1 MLTTTIPKRMEVLM
15 QKTFI
20 RHAFFIITS
29 AILIIFFINFL
40 LTLRTLKAQQFNTF
54 YTKSEQV
61 IHTLETNQEEL
72 SILQENLDE
81 DYLTRAKAAAYI
93 FDNQQ
98 DVIKDVKE
106 MRYLAKLL
114 NVDELHVIDENGII
128 VSASISRYVGFDMA
142 AYAQSRPFLA
152 LLDAD
157 DENACLIQ
165 EAQPNA
171 ADRKIMKYIGVPR
184 KKDKGIV
191 QVGFKPT
198 RQLEAESRNTY
209 EYIFSR
215 FPTDADE
222 ELFAVDCATG
232 DILGHSSGIEREF
245 NDEYYQPKQL
255 SDCAN
260 GAYKKDKNGKIMY
273 VAAREYDHIFIC
285 FALPLKVLLNQIL
298 KHVLRTLFYLLL
310 VEAIVILLL
319 NYLVR
324 KQVVS
329 GIHQIMDDLTAIT
342 NGNLDTTV
350 TVGGSREMEALS
362 DGINTMVK
370 SIISISDH
378 ISTIIQISGVP
389 LAAFEYKPGRKHV
402 FVTSGL
408 KELLNIPDQ
417 KAKELYQNSLLFDR
431 YIDDITIQPLKGET
445 DIFQISE
452 TRYVRIHLS
461 EAAGAHLGVITDVSK
476 DMLQKRQMLYENTH
490 DALTGLYKY
499 AHFKQKSAKVLQTMA
514 TGNICAIVM
523 LDLDHF
529 KSIND
534 TYGHDT
540 GDRYLQTFADVLTSM
555 PPEHFITA
563 RRSGDEFC
571 MTIYGCAGHADIIR
585 HLDAFYETLKQRQ
598 IRLSADITRV
608 MSASAGFSWTSDAGC
623 SIDAL
628 LSQADAALYDV
639 KKRTKGTYA
648 EYRLP
653 KNPA

>member
-1 MLTTTIPKRMEVLM
+1 ML
-15 QKTFI
+15 KTFI
-20 RHAFFIITS
+20 RYAFFIITS

-40 LTLRTLKAQQFNTF
+40 LTLHTLKAQQFNTF

-72 SILQENLDE
+72 SIIQANLDE

-93 FDNQQ
+93 FETQQ
-98 DVIKDVKE
+98 DVTKNVKE

-128 VSASISRYVGFDMA
+128 VSASISRYVGFDMSA
-142 AYAQSRPFLA
+142 HAQSRAFLP
-152 LLDAD
+152 LLDSD
-157 DENACLIQ
+157 DEDAYFIQ

-171 ADRKIMKYIGVPR
+171 ADKKIMKYIGVSR
-184 KKDKGIV
+184 KDNKGIV

-222 ELFAVDCATG
+222 ELFAVDRNTG
-232 DILGHSSGIEREF
+232 DILGHSSGIERTF
-245 NDEYYQPKQL
+245 DDEYYQPAQL
-255 SDCAN
+255 LDCTK
-260 GAYKKDKNGKIMY
+260 GAYKKDKSGKIMY
-273 VAAREYDHIFIC
+273 VAVREYNDILIC
-285 FALPLKVLLNQIL
+285 FALPLQVLLNQIL

-319 NYLVR
+319 NYLV
-324 KQVVS
+324 KQKVVN
-329 GIHQIMDDLTAIT
+329 GIHQIMEDLSAIT

-350 TVGGSREMEALS
+350 TVGGNREMEALS

-370 SIISISDH
+370 SIISISDR
-378 ISTIIQISGVP
+378 ISTIIQISGIP
-389 LAAFEYKPGRKHV
+389 LAAFEYKPGRQHV

-408 KELLNIPDQ
+408 KELLNLPDG

-431 YIDDITIQPLKGET
+431 YICDLTDRPLKGET
-445 DIFQISE
+445 DIFKISNDK
-452 TRYVRIHLS
+452 YVRIHMS
-461 EAAGAHLGVITDVSK
+461 VASGTHLGVITDISK
-476 DMLQKRQMLYENTH
+476 DMLEKQKMLYENTH

-499 AHFKQKSAKVLQTMA
+499 ACFKQKSSEILQKMLF
-514 TGNICAIVM
+514 GNICAVVM

-540 GDRYLQTFADVLTSM
+540 GDNYLKSFAEVLKSM
-555 PPEHFITA
+555 PEEHFITA

-571 MTIYGCAGHADIIR
+571 MMIYGCAEHADIIS
-585 HLDAFYETLKQRQ
+585 HLDAFYQTLKQRA
-598 IRLSADITRV
+598 IALSADTTKII
-608 MSASAGFSWTSDAGC
+608 SASGGFSWTSDSGC
-623 SIDAL
+623 GIEEL
-628 LSQADAALYDV
+628 LSQADEALYDV
-639 KKRTKGTYA
+639 KRHTKGQYR

-653 KNPA
+653 KTGHHP

>member
-1 MLTTTIPKRMEVLM
+1 M

-61 IHTLETNQEEL
+61 VHTLETNQEEL

-106 MRYLAKLL
+106 MRYLAQLL

-128 VSASISRYVGFDMA
+128 VSASISRYVGFEMA
-142 AYAQSRPFLA
+142 AYDQSRPFLA
-152 LLDAD
+152 LLDTD
-157 DENACLIQ
+157 DENAFLIQ
-165 EAQPNA
+165 DAQPNA
-171 ADRKIMKYIGVPR
+171 ADQKIMKYIGVPR

-222 ELFAVDCATG
+222 ELFAVDRSTG
-232 DILGHSSGIEREF
+232 EILGHSSGIEREF
-245 NDEYYQPKQL
+245 SDEYYQPDEL
-255 SDCAN
+255 SECAD
-260 GAYKKDKNGKIMY
+260 GAYKKDVNGKIMY
-273 VAAREYDHIFIC
+273 VAAREYNDIFIC
-285 FALPLKVLLNQIL
+285 FAIPLKVLVNQMLN
-298 KHVLRTLFYLLL
+298 HVLRTLFYLLL
-310 VEAIVILLL
+310 VEALVIALL
-319 NYLVR
+319 NYLVSQ
-324 KQVVS
+324 QVIS

-350 TVGGSREMEALS
+350 TVGGNLKMEALS

-370 SIISISDH
+370 SIISISDR

-389 LAAFEYKPGRKHV
+389 LAAFEYKPGGQHV

-408 KELLNIPDQ
+408 KDLLDIPDW

-431 YIDDITIQPLKGET
+431 YIHDITSQPLQGES
-445 DIFQISE
+445 DIFQIHES
-452 TRYVRIHLS
+452 RYIRIHLS

-476 DMLQKRQMLYENTH
+476 DMMQKRQMLYENTH

-499 AHFKQKSAKVLQTMA
+499 TYFKQKSAEILQTMA
-514 TGNICAIVM
+514 FGHICAIVM

-534 TYGHDT
+534 TYGHDA
-540 GDRYLQTFADVLTSM
+540 GDHYLQSFADVLTSM
-555 PPEHFITA
+555 PSEHFITA

-571 MTIYGCAGHADIIR
+571 MTIYGCAEHADIIR
-585 HLDAFYETLKQRQ
+585 RLDAFYETLKKRR
-598 IRLSADITRV
+598 IPLSADKTKVI
-608 MSASAGFSWTSDAGC
+608 SASAGFSWTPDAGC
-623 SIDAL
+623 SIDVL

-639 KKRTKGTYA
+639 KRNGKGTYA
-648 EYRLP
+648 EYQSP
-653 KNPA
+653 ENPV